1 MKKIL
6 ILGGTRYL
14 GLEFIKLLNNSNYQF
29 FVASRKKIMVNNF
42 FEIDR
47 KCQSD
52 LDELFKKKQF
62 DVVVDFINYS
72 NLDSKLLLKSINSQK
87 KVPKLIL
94 ISTTYTYG
102 LPTNVKK
109 DSIYREIDFNPFDSK
124 KDINDRDQVSY
135 SEGKRNM
142 ESYCTQNYRN
152 DKLVILRF
160 PILLGAN
167 DYTKR
172 TQYYAEKI
180 SKSEKINPINID
192 KKSSYIFTIE
202 AANSIINFLNN
213 DYHGIYNVISG
224 NISEKKLIKLYCNY
238 FNIKFDRL
246 VDTNLNYCVT
256 PFTSNFDFKID
267 NSKYLSLFSLNIDFE
282 DCLTRELQKI

>member
-1 MKKIL
+1 
-6 ILGGTRYL
+6 
-14 GLEFIKLLNNSNYQF
+14 
-29 FVASRKKIMVNNF
+29 MVNNF

-72 NLDSKLLLKSINSQK
+72 NLDSKLLLKSINRQK

-102 LPTNVKK
+102 LPTNIKK
-109 DSIYREIDFNPFDSK
+109 DSIYSEIDFNPFDFK
-124 KDINDRDQVSY
+124 KDINDRVQVSY

-142 ESYCTQNYRN
+142 ESYCTQNYIN

-167 DYTKR
+167 DYT
-172 TQYYAEKI
+172 EKI
-180 SKSEKINPINID
+180 SKSVKINPINID
-192 KKSSYIFTIE
+192 KESSYIFTIE
-202 AANSIINFLNN
+202 AANSIFNFLNN
-213 DYHGIYNVISG
+213 DHHGIYNVTSG

-246 VDTNLNYCVT
+246 VDPNLDYCVT

-267 NSKYLSLFSLNIDFE
+267 NSKYLSLFPLNFDFE
-282 DCLTRELQKI
+282 HCLKRELQKI

>member
-109 DSIYREIDFNPFDSK
+109 DSIYSEIDFNPFDSK
-124 KDINDRDQVSY
+124 KDINDRDLVSY

-172 TQYYAEKI
+172 TQYYTEKI
-180 SKSEKINPINID
+180 SKSVKINPINID

-213 DYHGIYNVISG
+213 DHHGIYNVTSG

-246 VDTNLNYCVT
+246 VDTNLDYCVT

-267 NSKYLSLFSLNIDFE
+267 NSKYLSLFPLNIDFE
-282 DCLTRELQKI
+282 DCLKRELQKI